1 MTIADRINLH
11 RCGYSKAEI
20 AELAAVEKAELE
32 AAKNAPQDPSVQDPP
47 AQDPPAQDPP
57 AQDPPAQDPILS
69 ALNNLTAAIQA
80 QNIIKTPAPAP
91 QPAQTVDDLIK
102 NI

>member
-20 AELAAVEKAELE
+20 AELAAAEKAELE
-32 AAKNAPQDPSVQDPP
+32 AAKTVPDPAPAQEQVP
-47 AQDPPAQDPP
+47 AQDPTPAP
-57 AQDPPAQDPILS
+57 DPILS
-69 ALNNLTAAIQA
+69 AINNLTAAIQA
-80 QNIIKTPAPAP
+80 NNIIRTPAPAQ
-91 QPAQTVDDLIK
+91 QPSQTVDDLIK

>member
-20 AELAAVEKAELE
+20 AELAAAEKAELE
-32 AAKNAPQDPSVQDPP
+32 APQDPP
-47 AQDPPAQDPP
+47 AQDPPAPAQAQDPP
-57 AQDPPAQDPILS
+57 APAPAQDPILA

-80 QNIIKTPAPAP
+80 NNIIRTPAPAP
-91 QPAQTVDDLIK
+91 QPSQTVDDLIK
-102 NI
+102 TI

>member
-20 AELAAVEKAELE
+20 AELAAAEKAELE
-32 AAKNAPQDPSVQDPP
+32 VAANAPQDPP
-47 AQDPPAQDPP
+47 AQDPAPAPSQDPVP
-57 AQDPPAQDPILS
+57 APDPIL
-69 ALNNLTAAIQA
+69 AAINNLTAAIQA
-80 QNIIKTPAPAP
+80 NNIIRTPAPAP
-91 QPAQTVDDLIK
+91 QPSQSMDELIK